1 MLEKYPTLSYALDNS
16 RFKNIDTHI
25 NTDINNGF
33 PGAGLIIVKDNNIIK
48 QTVYGYSRKYDNKGL
63 LKHTFDTMQMDTMF
77 DLASNTKMYATVYTI
92 MHLLSLGKID
102 LMLTIDNYIPEFKNN
117 TFIPKVI
124 NLLCHDA
131 GYPPD
136 IDIYKYGATHKYP
149 QIRDIIAT
157 IKPERPIGGSPIYSD
172 IDFILLGIVIEAI
185 VGEPLDAYVETNIY
199 KPLGLNHTVY
209 NPLLKGFN
217 RLDFAAT
224 EVNGN
229 TRGGTVKFADI
240 RTTPICGEV
249 HDEKTYYGLGGI
261 AGHAG
266 LFSNLHDMAIL
277 TQIMLNNGGYGN
289 HQFWRPEI
297 QKLFTTPNQLDSS
310 FGLGWRHFGHKTQWL
325 TKYSSNQAVGHSGW
339 TGTVTVI
346 DPAYNLAIILLTNKK
361 HSEYIDGTFV
371 GDGFATGKY
380 ATIIEL
386 IYISLLSANHLHQIH
401 LYSD

>member
-1 MLEKYPTLSYALDNS
+1 MPEKYPKLSYALDNS
-16 RFKNIDTHI
+16 RFKDIDTQI

-33 PGAGLIIVKDNNIIK
+33 PGAGLIIVKDNKIIK
-48 QTVYGYSRKYDNKGL
+48 QTVYGYRRKYDDKGL
-63 LKHTFDTMQMDTMF
+63 LKNTFDPMQMDTMF
-77 DLASNTKMYATVYTI
+77 DLASNTKMYATVYAI

-102 LMLTIDNYIPEFKNN
+102 LMVPIDNYLPEFKNK

-124 NLLCHDA
+124 NLLRHDA

-136 IDIYKYGATHKYP
+136 INIYIYGAIHRYP
-149 QIRDIIAT
+149 QIRDIIAK
-157 IKPERPIGGSPIYSD
+157 IDLERPIGGKPIYSD
-172 IDFILLGIVIEAI
+172 IDFILLGMIIEAI

-217 RLDFAAT
+217 KSDFAAT

-229 TRGGTVKFADI
+229 TRGNTVTFADI
-240 RTTPICGEV
+240 RTFPICGEV

-289 HQFWRPEI
+289 HQFWSPEI
-297 QKLFTTPNQLDSS
+297 QKLFTLPNQLDSS
-310 FGLGWRHFGHKTQWL
+310 FGLGWRRYGDKTRWF
-325 TKYSSNQAVGHSGW
+325 TKYASNQVIGHSGW
-339 TGTVTVI
+339 TGTATLI
-346 DPAYNLAIILLTNKK
+346 DPEYNLAIILLTNKK
-361 HSEYIDGTFV
+361 HSDYIDGKFV
-371 GDGFATGKY
+371 GDSFATGKY

-386 IYISLLSANHLHQIH
+386 IYKNLVV
-401 LYSD
+401 